1 MRTRIVSQL
10 GAALVAALIV
20 AVAVGGARA
29 AVGSADAPATSPA
42 VDPVLWP
49 DRQRAFLQDGPGLLL
64 TDAERAELLAAAEPN
79 RDELIGGFL
88 NRDPDPATPLNELAE
103 GIERRK
109 QLVRSRFI
117 SPLDVRARLLFLDGE
132 PTSRVVIDC
141 GVAFRPIEV
150 WSFAGRPG
158 GPGADRAGS
167 VLVYRPSADA
177 PFRLWLPMESKQVL
191 YSPEMEYWLE
201 QWEERHGRVSG
212 RRFDLQV
219 CEQAK
224 LIDQVTG
231 VRALRDYQPDR
242 PTESDYQRF
251 LAPPE
256 DLAGW
261 ATAAAATPLPEPP
274 ARLAL
279 SDVELVF
286 PQVVGQRTLARAAI
300 ALPTPSG
307 AEPYVDPDKED
318 AKPELRLTVDAV
330 VEQNG
335 QLFDEF
341 KARYRLD
348 PPGDGEPVSLVLER
362 PLRPDHDYLLRL
374 RIRDEVG
381 GAQVDVARGFA
392 VPREATPEADLK
404 PASGA
409 VQSLDL
415 QLGSEKLA
423 GKDSLILV
431 PPEGEVVFGLWRA
444 EALVTGDRIAK
455 VAFFLDGKAQLSRSR
470 RPFDAE
476 LRLAELPTQ
485 QVVRAEGYDSAGA
498 LVAADEVVLNQL
510 RGAFAV
516 EIVEPKRGFT
526 GTGKVTARVE
536 VTVPEERHVERVEL
550 RLNNE
555 LVATLE
561 KPPWVADVE
570 VPSGEEITYLS
581 AVAFLDD
588 DRSAES
594 VRFLNAPRFLE
605 QVEVRLVELYVAVVD
620 HDGRPVTGVGQD
632 DFEVFEDG
640 RKQEIRKFEL
650 VENLPLAVGVTI
662 DTSGSMVPNI
672 AEAQRAGKAF
682 LEKVMTPR
690 DRCFVLSFAAA
701 PVLMMPP
708 TDDAAACLSGLDQLQ
723 AVGSTALHD
732 AVATS
737 LYYFRALHGQKAL
750 IVLSDG
756 DDTSSTIGFPAA
768 LEYARRSGVAIY
780 PVGLGVTALSVQ
792 RPRQAAEPGRGDRR
806 QGLLH
811 QQSRR
816 ADGGLRRDR
825 EGAAQPLL
833 HRLRGDP
840 RGQAGGGQV
849 PRGDGEAEDARADG
863 ADDPRVLPVRGRRAS
878 RVLAG
883 WS

>member
-1 MRTRIVSQL
+1 M
-10 GAALVAALIV
+10 
-20 AVAVGGARA
+20 
-29 AVGSADAPATSPA
+29 
-42 VDPVLWP
+42 
-49 DRQRAFLQDGPGLLL
+49 
-64 TDAERAELLAAAEPN
+64 
-79 RDELIGGFL
+79 
-88 NRDPDPATPLNELAE
+88 
-103 GIERRK
+103 
-109 QLVRSRFI
+109 
-117 SPLDVRARLLFLDGE
+117 
-132 PTSRVVIDC
+132 
-141 GVAFRPIEV
+141 
-150 WSFAGRPG
+150 
-158 GPGADRAGS
+158 
-167 VLVYRPSADA
+167 LVYRPSADA

-404 PASGA
+404 PAPGA

-588 DRSAES
+588 GRSAES

-701 PVLMMPP
+701 PVL
-708 TDDAAACLSGLDQLQ
+708 
-723 AVGSTALHD
+723 HD
-732 AVATS
+732 APHRRRRGLS
-737 LYYFRALHGQKAL
+737 LRPR
-750 IVLSDG
+750 
-756 DDTSSTIGFPAA
+756 PAA
-768 LEYARRSGVAIY
+768 GGGLHRAARRGGHQPLLLPRPARPEGADRPLRRRRHLVDDRLPGGPRVRPPQRGGDLPGGSGGDRAV
-780 PVGLGVTALSVQ
+780 VQ

-806 QGLLH
+806 QGVLH
-811 QQSRR
+811 QQGRR

-833 HRLRGDP
+833 HRLRGER
-840 RGQAGGGQV
+840 RGQAGRGQV
-849 PRGDGEAEDARADG
+849 PRGDGEAEDPRADG
-863 ADDPRVLPVRGRRAS
+863 ADHPRVLPVSARA
-878 RVLAG
+878 RVAGVLAG
-883 WS
+883 CARQRLAPLGRQAPVSQRLAPLGRQAPVISAANAAGAPGAGLISAASAAGAPGAPIAHLEVSFSAFNHGYSVPGATMAPVVQGALTVRLSSPENALVVKSNQLRLDALGDGTQRAEWTVEFHGRGKLNADFDFAGAPGRFEDEVVIPPQTRTVVGRVRLAAATAPTK